1 MCECV
6 EREGR
11 CARKGVVRLPVCR
24 CLESERVGGG
34 IERKRVTSLRG
45 WGDLSMDGGEG
56 RRIANPRGSEES
68 WFERKAE
75 KGGKRDASASRSEGV
90 GRGGE
95 VDWSGGVRH
104 TGFWF
109 DWIAIG
115 PRDWLEGKEEDGC
128 RTGCWFITTRNGTN
142 VNFLVARDERG
153 VVIGRIC
160 FANV

>member
-24 CLESERVGGG
+24 CLESERVGGGGG

-90 GRGGE
+90 GRGGG

-128 RTGCWFITTRNGTN
+128 RTGAGS
-142 VNFLVARDERG
+142 
-153 VVIGRIC
+153 
-160 FANV
+160 